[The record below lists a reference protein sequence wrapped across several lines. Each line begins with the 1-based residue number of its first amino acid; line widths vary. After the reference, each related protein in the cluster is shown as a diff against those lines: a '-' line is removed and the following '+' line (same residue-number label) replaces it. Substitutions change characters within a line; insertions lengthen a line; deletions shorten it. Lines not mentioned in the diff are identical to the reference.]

1 MNKRITNQ
9 KSIYWFQWS
18 SAGKIL
24 PHRTLVC
31 RPDCLIV
38 DNPRS
43 LIIFNHYRPQ
53 PISLQN
59 KKKKIKK
66 KYKIQRSPVS
76 SWLAKIERVSWLK
89 VFYILKKDC
98 CHVFQSTLLCTTTR
112 KKENHRPKEV
122 YLKAVSCLHQRN
134 FTETFSVGIERGTG
148 RNDSRYHSF
157 PSLSGY

>member
-1 MNKRITNQ
+1 MNLRTFFFHFKINGCSVRLLNMNKRITNQ

-18 SAGKIL
+18 SAGNIL
-24 PHRTLVC
+24 PHRTLIC

-59 KKKKIKK
+59 KKNIYIKK

-76 SWLAKIERVSWLK
+76 SWLAKIERVSIESILYSKEGLLSCFSKHTSLHYNTEKGKPQTKRSLLK
-89 VFYILKKDC
+89 
-98 CHVFQSTLLCTTTR
+98 
-112 KKENHRPKEV
+112 
-122 YLKAVSCLHQRN
+122 SCIVL
-134 FTETFSVGIERGTG
+134 TSA
-148 RNDSRYHSF
+148 
-157 PSLSGY
+157 

>member
-1 MNKRITNQ
+1 MCIFVKVMNLRTFVFHFKIDGCSVRLLNTNKRITNRE
-9 KSIYWFQWS
+9 SLYWFQWS

-24 PHRTLVC
+24 LHRTLVC

-59 KKKKIKK
+59 EKRRQKK

-76 SWLAKIERVSWLK
+76 SWLAKIERVSIES
-89 VFYILKKDC
+89 ILYSKEGLLSCFSKHISLHYNTVKRKTTDQKK
-98 CHVFQSTLLCTTTR
+98 
-112 KKENHRPKEV
+112 
-122 YLKAVSCLHQRN
+122 
-134 FTETFSVGIERGTG
+134 FT
-148 RNDSRYHSF
+148 
-157 PSLSGY
+157 